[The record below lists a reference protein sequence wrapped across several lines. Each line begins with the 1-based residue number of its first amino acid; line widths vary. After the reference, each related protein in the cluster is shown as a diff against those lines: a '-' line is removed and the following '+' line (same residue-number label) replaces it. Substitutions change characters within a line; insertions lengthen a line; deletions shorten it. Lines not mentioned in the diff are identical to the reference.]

1 MTCLPIWI
9 LGRAKKTCV
18 KTTHHKGWHKAQI
31 QQIIVSFYYSFGKE
45 VKLRLTIFDL
55 FLSLCCHC
63 IFSPKPRQVPSSSLI
78 IANKCKIKQTNKKEI
93 LLLPIGLD
101 FCCC

>member
-1 MTCLPIWI
+1 MLTYLDFGEGQENMYKNHASQG
-9 LGRAKKTCV
+9 LAQNTN
-18 KTTHHKGWHKAQI
+18 TTN
-31 QQIIVSFYYSFGKE
+31 YSFLLLLLWQRSE
-45 VKLRLTIFDL
+45 TPLTIFDL